1 MTKPSCGV
9 CAVLNGRETHTAVEL
24 LSWFGR
30 GGLFRK
36 ENEAACKVLTKWARE
51 TERNCLWEEKGKE
64 SV

>member
-1 MTKPSCGV
+1 MTKPSCRV
-9 CAVLNGRETHTAVEL
+9 CAVLNGRDTHTAVEL
-24 LSWFGR
+24 SCFGR

-36 ENEAACKVLTKWARE
+36 EQEAACKGLTKWARE